1 MENEIIL
8 LNPHIYDFK
17 KILLQTQ
24 FFGKV
29 YKEKTFLLRYTTY
42 MQREKKIIYNFLLF
56 IIISKLGTPNAHYQI
71 DFWKYSNKH
80 Y

>member
-1 MENEIIL
+1 MQINSKMVHLKRYIMENEIIL

-29 YKEKTFLLRYTTY
+29 YIADPCLGGKLLSSKVTSLV
-42 MQREKKIIYNFLLF
+42 EDDYNTAQQPF
-56 IIISKLGTPNAHYQI
+56 
-71 DFWKYSNKH
+71 
-80 Y
+80 

>member
-42 MQREKKIIYNFLLF
+42 MQRGKKIHI
-56 IIISKLGTPNAHYQI
+56 
-71 DFWKYSNKH
+71 
-80 Y
+80 